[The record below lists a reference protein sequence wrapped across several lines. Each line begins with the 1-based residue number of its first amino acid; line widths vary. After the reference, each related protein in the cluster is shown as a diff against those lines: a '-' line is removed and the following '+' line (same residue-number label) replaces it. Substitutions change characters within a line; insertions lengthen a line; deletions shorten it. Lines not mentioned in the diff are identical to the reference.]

1 MKIWLCLFCLAVSL
15 FIPGISF
22 CQEAQGDIE
31 THSRQGVVS
40 EVDSVGS
47 SLIIFDG
54 SEQIRFSVDQSA
66 RIQRGT
72 ENIMLDDL
80 ESNDAVTVEYYKSPS
95 GVLKAVS
102 VVDNNIISDF

>member
-1 MKIWLCLFCLAVSL
+1 M
-15 FIPGISF
+15 PGTSF

-47 SLIIFDG
+47 FLIIFDG
-54 SEQIRFSVDQSA
+54 NEQIRFSVDQSA

-80 ESNDAVTVEYYKSPS
+80 ESNDTVTVEYYKTAD
-95 GVLKAVS
+95 GALRAVS
-102 VVDNNIISDF
+102 IVDNNIISDF